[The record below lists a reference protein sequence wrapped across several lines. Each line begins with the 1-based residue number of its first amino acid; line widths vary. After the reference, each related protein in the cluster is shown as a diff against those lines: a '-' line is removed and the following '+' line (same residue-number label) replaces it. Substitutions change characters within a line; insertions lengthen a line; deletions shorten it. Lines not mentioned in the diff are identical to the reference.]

1 MKNLHMRRGR
11 VKTDYSESS
20 YVGLL
25 VGYVSGRYIC
35 DNCSVTG
42 ELEGEGYV
50 GGLIGKGLYS
60 TTIVNSYADVRVQGK
75 FVGAILGYNDGTL
88 YNSHGRGTVT
98 GKSWSSGSPY
108 SYAGGLAGGEQKTI
122 NSYAWAEVLGDY
134 SAGSLIG
141 NIGENPVILQSYGV
155 GSVRAQGESGGLFG
169 RVDDTTI
176 ILEDSFWDIEATG
189 QSLPRGDG
197 EVVETATGLTTTQM
211 QSSCFGAHT
220 GDDICALG
228 ASFVFRQGSYP
239 LLKKCSNCD
248 SDSPT
253 YLEELVGGQL
263 D

>member
-1 MKNLHMRRGR
+1 M
-11 VKTDYSESS
+11 
-20 YVGLL
+20 
-25 VGYVSGRYIC
+25 
-35 DNCSVTG
+35 
-42 ELEGEGYV
+42 
-50 GGLIGKGLYS
+50 
-60 TTIVNSYADVRVQGK
+60 
-75 FVGAILGYNDGTL
+75 
-88 YNSHGRGTVT
+88 
-98 GKSWSSGSPY
+98 
-108 SYAGGLAGGEQKTI
+108 
-122 NSYAWAEVLGDY
+122 
-134 SAGSLIG
+134 
-141 NIGENPVILQSYGV
+141 ILQSYGV

-169 RVDDTTI
+169 RVDNTTI

-211 QSSCFGAHT
+211 QSSCFGAHA

-253 YLEELVGGQL
+253 YHEELVGGQL